1 MNSEIKTIN
10 RKDSDLNYYR
20 INVNFEV
27 VKCMRPNVLG
37 NPNVLKSEDARDEN
51 IAQFKQYLWK
61 KMQSDNPV
69 SRELTRLATC
79 EKVVVLVCCCKPK
92 ACHTDV
98 IKAAI
103 EWMRKNK

>member
-1 MNSEIKTIN
+1 MNTEIMTLN
-10 RKDSDLNYYR
+10 RKDKALVVYR
-20 INVNFEV
+20 INNHYEV
-27 VKCMRPNVLG
+27 VNCMRPNVLA
-37 NPNVLKSEDARDEN
+37 NPNVLESENDRDEN

-61 KMQSDNPV
+61 KMQSDNEV

-103 EWMRKNK
+103 EWKRSH